1 MTKYLTI
8 LLFSILYLNNLFA
21 QNVSLQKKRQNII
34 LISNV
39 SIYSISYTGMYF
51 LWYKNNE
58 KQNFHFFNDSK
69 EWLQMDKVGH
79 GFSTYYISKTIYN
92 ELEWANIDN
101 KKSLNS
107 SLLYGFV
114 TVSTI
119 EIWDGFYKNWGA
131 SISDVSANLIGGS
144 MFYFQQKIWNE
155 QKITPKFSFHQ
166 TNYSK
171 VRSSLL
177 GDNLAMNIFKD
188 YNGQTYWLS
197 FNIKSILNINNFPS
211 WLNFD
216 FGYSAKGMIGGSNN
230 SFSPYLY
237 PNNIRKRQYLFSLDL
252 DLRKI
257 KSKSK
262 FANIVLK
269 SFNTL
274 KLPFPT
280 IELSNNSLKYHWLYF

>member
-21 QNVSLQKKRQNII
+21 QNDSLQKKRQNII

-119 EIWDGFYKNWGA
+119 EIFDGFYKNWGA

-171 VRSSLL
+171 VRPSLL

-280 IELSNNSLKYHWLYF
+280 IELSNNNLKYHWLYF